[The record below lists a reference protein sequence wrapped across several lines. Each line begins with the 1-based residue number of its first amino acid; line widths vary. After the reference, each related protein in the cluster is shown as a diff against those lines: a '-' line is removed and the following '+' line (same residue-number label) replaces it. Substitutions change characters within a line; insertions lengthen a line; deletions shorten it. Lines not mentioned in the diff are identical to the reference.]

1 MPESPSDQELLT
13 GCLDGSQESWNIF
26 VERFSKLIYWSIH
39 RTLETYSFKGQTD
52 LPHEIFQDFF
62 TGFLEKDKLQ
72 KLKETSSVRKFLT
85 VMACHSTVDR
95 IKAIGKTEKRI
106 DPEEDPDSLI
116 RDKSYNP
123 GLGAVSG
130 ERAALVAKAL
140 QGLSPKERLCVEWY
154 YLDGK
159 THREISEV
167 LGISQDTISS
177 LIRRSKDKLKKIF
190 LENGISE

>member
-1 MPESPSDQELLT
+1 MSESPSDQELLT
-13 GCLDGSQESWNIF
+13 GCLEGSQDSWNVF
-26 VERFSKLIYWSIH
+26 VDRFSKLIYWSIH
-39 RTLETYSFKGQTD
+39 RTLDTYAFKGPVD

-62 TGFLEKDKLQ
+62 AVFLEKDKLQ

-95 IKAIGKTEKRI
+95 IKAIGKIEKRI
-106 DPEEDPDSLI
+106 DPEEDLDSLI
-116 RDKSYNP
+116 RDKSHDP

-130 ERAALVAKAL
+130 ERADLVAKAL
-140 QGLSPKERLCVEWY
+140 QGLSPKERLCVEWH

-190 LENGISE
+190 LENGISD

>member
-13 GCLDGSQESWNIF
+13 GCLEGSQESWNIF

-62 TGFLEKDKLQ
+62 AGFLEKNKLR
-72 KLKETSSVRKFLT
+72 KLKETSSLRKFLT
-85 VMACHSTVDR
+85 VTACHSTVDR
-95 IKAIGKTEKRI
+95 IKALGDIEKRVA
-106 DPEEDPDSLI
+106 PGEELDFSI
-116 RDKSYNP
+116 TDKELDP
-123 GLGAVSG
+123 GLGAASG
-130 ERAALVAKAL
+130 ERAALVSKAL
-140 QGLSPKERLCVEWY
+140 EGLSPKERLCVEWH

-159 THREISEV
+159 THREISEL
-167 LGISQDTISS
+167 LGMSQDTISS